1 MVLQE
6 AIRQRE
12 EASMNNNIDS
22 RSIKNSSF
30 VTLAFNE
37 SKDMGLLKGFEE
49 DRKKEVNELEVSML
63 KQVTRLGMV

>member
-22 RSIKNSSF
+22 RSI
-30 VTLAFNE
+30 AF
-37 SKDMGLLKGFEE
+37 SAI
-49 DRKKEVNELEVSML
+49 S
-63 KQVTRLGMV
+63 